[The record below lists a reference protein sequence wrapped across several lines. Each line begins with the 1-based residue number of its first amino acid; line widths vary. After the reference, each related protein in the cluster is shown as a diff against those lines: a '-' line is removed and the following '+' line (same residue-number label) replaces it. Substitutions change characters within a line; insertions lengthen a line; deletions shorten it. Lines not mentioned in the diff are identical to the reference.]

1 MGLGKLF
8 RIVGA
13 VNEGVSWI
21 SVGLDSV
28 SAWQGLTQFKRQ
40 FPDDYRYL
48 DELGN
53 IALNSKFDF
62 KLSPSFPG
70 YVASSW
76 LKSWTSGAKLPM
88 VMLLDPIQKTVE
100 VNYAPVEAIFVQR
113 DERVMRLLNWINE
126 RLTVGRFQVKC
137 TTKSLIRSDLIQLAY
152 HQTLHYPH
160 LQMDQF
166 RILVGNML
174 SQVTAF
180 YTRFV
185 PLIQLVAEQKLEVG
199 RTGKLEGVAAAAT
212 EAKFAE
218 ATRQLAG
225 STSAGI
231 SDRLVRD
238 LELWLQGQGIRYQRL
253 SGKPAFQ
260 LIMLEDQPDSISLQ
274 LYANTLGNIVF
285 EFRPNWTISEDLRE
299 EVVRSAYMAFAN
311 WGLADCGNY
320 YMEPTTGK
328 MVYRA
333 AIDWKGLDK
342 DGIPATVLTGLF
354 KVFTWASMRLDDF
367 RRIGRFEEVPSKSSV
382 PGFRFIR
389 KQSLNE
395 LAVEVSATAM
405 VDMDMKPQLREYY
418 LIKAGTFSREFAGVF
433 DELDDEFS
441 GNAPGRPVLD
451 LQPDRQVGTITTTAE
466 TDVSQKPDV
475 TNIRD
480 RSTEAQQPVSESRS
494 PEPSAA
500 LASGVSVCKRSGT
513 VQANVQVTQASAE
526 HGATIWIVQ
535 PKGLARE
542 AAGSLGK
549 FRCPWC
555 DKPYRVS
562 MQRAHLELYCLAC
575 GQGIAIDI
583 E

>member
-21 SVGLDSV
+21 SAGLDSV
-28 SAWQGLTQFKRQ
+28 SAWQGLTQFKKQ
-40 FPDDYRYL
+40 FPDDYRYF

-70 YVASSW
+70 YVASTW
-76 LKSWTSGAKLPM
+76 LKSWTSAAKLPV

-100 VNYAPVEAIFVQR
+100 VNYAPAEAIFVQR
-113 DERVMRLLNWINE
+113 DERARRLLNWINE
-126 RLTVGRFQVKC
+126 RLTVGRFQVQAK
-137 TTKSLIRSDLIQLAY
+137 TKSLIRSDLLQLAY
-152 HQTLHYPH
+152 HQTLHYPS
-160 LQMDQF
+160 LETGQF

-199 RTGKLEGVAAAAT
+199 RTGELEGVAAAAA

-238 LELWLQGQGIRYQRL
+238 LELWLQGQGIGYQRL

-260 LIMLEDQPDSISLQ
+260 LIMFEGQPDSVSLQ

-285 EFRPNWTISEDLRE
+285 EFRPNWTISEDLRA

-342 DGIPATVLTGLF
+342 DGIPAIVLTGLF

-367 RRIGRFEEVPSKSSV
+367 RRIGRYEDVPSKSSV
-382 PGFRFIR
+382 PGFRSIR

-405 VDMDMKPQLREYY
+405 VDMDIKPQLREYY

-433 DELDDEFS
+433 DELDDGFS

-466 TDVSQKPDV
+466 TDVFQKPNV

-480 RSTEAQQPVSESRS
+480 RSTEAQQPVLKSRS

-542 AAGSLGK
+542 AAGSLGE

-562 MQRAHLELYCLAC
+562 IQRAHLEFYCLAC

>member
-1 MGLGKLF
+1 MGLGKLL

-21 SVGLDSV
+21 SAGLDSV
-28 SAWQGLTQFKRQ
+28 SAWQGLTQFKKQ

-70 YVASSW
+70 YVASTW
-76 LKSWTSGAKLPM
+76 LKSWTSAVKLPT

-113 DERVMRLLNWINE
+113 DERVMWLLNWINE
-126 RLTVGRFQVKC
+126 QLTVGRLQVKC
-137 TTKSLIRSDLIQLAY
+137 TTKSLIRSDLMQLAY
-152 HQTLHYPH
+152 HQTLHYPY
-160 LQMDQF
+160 LTIDQF

-174 SQVTAF
+174 SQVSGF

-185 PLIQLVAEQKLEVG
+185 PVIQALADQKLEINQTGELVG
-199 RTGKLEGVAAAAT
+199 ANGKAA
-212 EAKFAE
+212 EARFAE
-218 ATRQLAG
+218 ATRQLA
-225 STSAGI
+225 SNTSASA
-231 SDRLVRD
+231 SDKLAHD
-238 LELWLQGQGIRYQRL
+238 LELWLQGQEIQYRRL
-253 SGKPAFQ
+253 SGKPIFQ
-260 LIMLEDQPDSISLQ
+260 LIMSEGQTAYVTIQ
-274 LYANTLGNIVF
+274 LYTDTLGNVAF
-285 EFRPNWTISEDLRE
+285 QFRPGWVIIEDLRS

-311 WGLADCGNY
+311 WGLADCGHY
-320 YMEPTTGK
+320 YMEPTTGQ

-333 AIDWKGLDK
+333 AIDWRGLEG
-342 DGIPATVLTGLF
+342 DGIPAAVLTVLF
-354 KVFTWASMRLDDF
+354 KVFTRAAIRLDDF
-367 RRIGRFEEVPSKSSV
+367 RRVGKYEEAPSKSSV
-382 PGFRFIR
+382 PGFRFVR

-395 LAVEVSATAM
+395 LAVDISATAM
-405 VDMDMKPQLREYY
+405 INMEPQLREDY
-418 LIKAGTFSREFAGVF
+418 LVKAGIFSREFTGVF
-433 DELDDEFS
+433 DELEDKFT
-441 GNAPGRPVLD
+441 GNAAGQPAVALRPD
-451 LQPDRQVGTITTTAE
+451 QQIGIITTTAE

-475 TNIRD
+475 TSVRD
-480 RSTEAQQPVSESRS
+480 RGTKTQQPVSESRS

-500 LASGVSVCKRSGT
+500 SASGVSVCKRSGT
-513 VQANVQVTQASAE
+513 VQANVQVAQAPTD
-526 HGATIWIVQ
+526 HGTTIWIVQ

-542 AAGSLGK
+542 AAGSLGV

-562 MQRAHLELYCLAC
+562 MQPAHLELYCLAC